1 MTIETLAWI
10 VIGSLFATGFIL
22 KFIGKPRF
30 VVIAA
35 AICWISG
42 CLLYIVLKSME
53 IDNDRYDLMSDIEL
67 MKKYHLSQVDS
78 SMALISADK
87 NSREYFA
94 YNFKRDTNAVFH
106 FRKEITLDIYDVYK
120 VRDEF
125 ANGKIHKDLIWIYRI
140 PNWFRDSSSVYY
152 LRSWDDIR
160 DEHPDTLTKPQFIK
174 ILNDWGLKD
183 KIFKEYHPFTY
194 GVPVDTTK

>member
-67 MKKYHLSQVDS
+67 MKK
-78 SMALISADK
+78 
-87 NSREYFA
+87 
-94 YNFKRDTNAVFH
+94 
-106 FRKEITLDIYDVYK
+106 
-120 VRDEF
+120 
-125 ANGKIHKDLIWIYRI
+125 
-140 PNWFRDSSSVYY
+140 
-152 LRSWDDIR
+152 
-160 DEHPDTLTKPQFIK
+160 
-174 ILNDWGLKD
+174 
-183 KIFKEYHPFTY
+183 
-194 GVPVDTTK
+194 